1 MLNDLLTL
9 ARIREGDI
17 KAFEDVFRR
26 YYSPLC
32 WYAMSITG
40 SMEAAEEIVEELFYG
55 FWRDRE
61 RLPLFRSM
69 KSYLYIAVRNQSF
82 QYCEHQEVRNKY
94 REFVLSRKGRT
105 QDSNPQEEM
114 EYQELRHL
122 IDATLARMPE
132 RRLRIFRMHRME
144 GKKYAEIA
152 SQLSLSVKTVEAEM
166 TKALKALKKEIE
178 NYQVPCLAYMGDM
191 GDMDC
196 CKELFAKIKKQ
207 FGGIDVLVNN
217 AGVSYIGLL
226 QDMSSEDWDKILH
239 MNLTSVF
246 NCCKLAIPYMVHQKQ
261 GKIINISSV
270 WGVAGASCE
279 AAYSATKGGINA
291 LTRALAKEL
300 GPSNIQ
306 VNAIACGAIDTEMN
320 QWMEE
325 DELIALVDE
334 IPAGRLGKAEE
345 VADLAYHLGY
355 KESYLTGQII
365 GLDGGWI

>member
-1 MLNDLLTL
+1 MN
-9 ARIREGDI
+9 R
-17 KAFEDVFRR
+17 FENKV
-26 YYSPLC
+26 
-32 WYAMSITG
+32 AIITG
-40 SMEAAEEIVEELFYG
+40 AASGIGEATTRRIVSEGGKVIIADYSKEKADKLAAELTQSG
-55 FWRDRE
+55 AD
-61 RLPLFRSM
+61 
-69 KSYLYIAVRNQSF
+69 VRATYFSATVLQS
-82 QYCEHQEVRNKY
+82 
-94 REFVLSRKGRT
+94 S
-105 QDSNPQEEM
+105 
-114 EYQELRHL
+114 
-122 IDATLARMPE
+122 
-132 RRLRIFRMHRME
+132 
-144 GKKYAEIA
+144 
-152 SQLSLSVKTVEAEM
+152 
-166 TKALKALKKEIE
+166 
-178 NYQVPCLAYMGDM
+178 
-191 GDMDC
+191 
-196 CKELFAKIKKQ
+196 KELAEFAMKEYGQ
-207 FGGIDVLVNN
+207 VDVLVNN